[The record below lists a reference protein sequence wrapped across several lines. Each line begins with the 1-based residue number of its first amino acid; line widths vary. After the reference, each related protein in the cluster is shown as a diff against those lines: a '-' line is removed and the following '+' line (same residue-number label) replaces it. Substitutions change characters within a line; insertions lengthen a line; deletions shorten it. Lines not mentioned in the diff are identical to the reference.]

1 MLDAL
6 AAILH
11 DVMVE
16 LIVFAILTYVVG
28 ADRH

>member
-11 DVMVE
+11 DVAVDV
-16 LIVFAILTYVVG
+16 IVAIIVHYLVST
-28 ADRH
+28 DRS